1 MSATSPGRHSARQP
15 DPPRGLL
22 FWRQARVTLLLNFV
36 LPVVLY
42 KLLQPHM
49 STLHALLIVA
59 VVPGLDSVYGL
70 LRHRRLDAFGVFVF
84 VGLLVGAAIVAVG
97 GSPRFILARESLL
110 IGAIGVV
117 LVLSVVVLPRPL
129 MWYLLVPFV
138 AGSEAERRKRFWADW
153 EEHGAVRRSWR
164 MLTLVF
170 GAGALLE
177 SAINTV
183 LGFSISIATYL
194 VVSQV
199 VLYVIVA
206 GLVLWLVEYVRRFRR
221 ATGRHPLKPD

>member
-1 MSATSPGRHSARQP
+1 M
-15 DPPRGLL
+15 
-22 FWRQARVTLLLNFV
+22 
-36 LPVVLY
+36 
-42 KLLQPHM
+42 
-49 STLHALLIVA
+49 
-59 VVPGLDSVYGL
+59 
-70 LRHRRLDAFGVFVF
+70 
-84 VGLLVGAAIVAVG
+84 G

-110 IGAIGVV
+110 IGAIGLG

-129 MWYLLVPFV
+129 MWYLLVQFV
-138 AGSEAERRKRFWADW
+138 AGNDAEGRERFGADW
-153 EEHGAVRRSWR
+153 EEHAAVRRSWR

-183 LGFSISIATYL
+183 QGFSISIATYL